1 MKSAIEL
8 DPNFAVAY
16 SSLAVS
22 YANLGQFSLAAENA
36 KKAYDLR
43 GRVSEREKYNIE
55 AFYYAVATGQMEKA
69 AQTYELWGRT
79 YPRDYVPRANLGNAY
94 MLLGQWEKALR
105 ETQEAV
111 RLEPHVANYSNLGQ
125 NYLAL
130 NLLDVANATFNVCLA
145 RKLDAGYLRLWIYY
159 LSFLRN
165 DPATMARQMAW
176 GTGKPGDEDPLLSAQ
191 SDTEAYYGRLRSAR
205 EFSHRAMDSAMH
217 VDAKEAAALWQAN
230 AAVREAEFGNASR
243 ARQEATAALKLAPG
257 RDVEVLAGLAL
268 ARSGDV
274 AQAQAIADRLNR
286 DFPLNTLLQSYW
298 LPVIR
303 AAIELNSPVSDR
315 AVELLQSATPYE
327 LGEPPPLQLGS
338 LYPAYLRG
346 QAYRLGNHGKEAA
359 FEFQKILD
367 HRGIVLN
374 FPFGALAHLGL
385 ARTYALEGDAG
396 KSRAGYQN
404 FLAMWKDADPDIPIL
419 KQAKAEYAKLQ

>member
-1 MKSAIEL
+1 
-8 DPNFAVAY
+8 
-16 SSLAVS
+16 
-22 YANLGQFSLAAENA
+22 
-36 KKAYDLR
+36 
-43 GRVSEREKYNIE
+43 
-55 AFYYAVATGQMEKA
+55 
-69 AQTYELWGRT
+69 
-79 YPRDYVPRANLGNAY
+79 
-94 MLLGQWEKALR
+94 LR

-130 NLLDVANATFNVCLA
+130 NLLDEASATFRECLA
-145 RKLDAGYLRLWIYY
+145 RKLDAGYLRLWMYY

-165 DPATMARQMAW
+165 DAPDMARQAAW

-191 SDTEAYYGRLRSAR
+191 SDTEAYYGRLHAAR
-205 EFSHRAMDSAMH
+205 ELSHRAMDSAMH
-217 VDAKEAAALWQAN
+217 VDAKEAAALWQASS
-230 AAVREAEFGNASR
+230 AVREAEFGNASR

-257 RDVEVLAGLAL
+257 RDVEVLAGLAF

-274 AQAQAIADRLNR
+274 AQAQAIVDKLNR

-303 AAIELNSPVSDR
+303 AAIELNSPVPDK

-346 QAYRLGNHGKEAA
+346 QAYRLGSHGKEAA

-374 FPFGALAHLGL
+374 FPLGALAHLGL
-385 ARTYALEGDAG
+385 ARIYAL
-396 KSRAGYQN
+396 
-404 FLAMWKDADPDIPIL
+404 
-419 KQAKAEYAKLQ
+419 KAEYAKLQ